1 MILDYMYL
9 RVVATYRIVQITQP
23 EFMEQDGRRFRRDAI
38 TEAKGKSL
46 NGESGQQCKR
56 VLRYK

>member
-1 MILDYMYL
+1 MMLDCMYL
-9 RVVATYRIVQITQP
+9 RVVATYRMVQITQL

-46 NGESGQQCKR
+46 NRER
-56 VLRYK
+56 VVSSVKEC